1 MRLWIFGAF
10 ALSLA
15 LFHDGAL
22 AHVKEAEDEDE
33 AKVESAEDDVVITSE
48 TLESVDDVLYTSPD
62 SHPDVF
68 LAEHFDAE
76 DENDFFGKWI
86 RSQAKKDGAEA
97 AIAKYDGIWALE
109 QAEKDPLNGDKGLV
123 MKSKAKHSAI
133 AAKLRK
139 PFPFDEK
146 PLIVQYELN
155 FQKGQDCGGGYI
167 KLLTHKK
174 GLDLRHFNDKTPY
187 TIMFGP
193 DKCGSDA
200 KLHFIF
206 RHTNPKNQTI
216 EEKHCKK
223 LGTKER
229 SDFEEVL
236 RDKRPHLYRLQV
248 NPDNTFVMSI
258 DYKIVNHGSLLDD
271 FNPPVNPPAEI
282 DDPKD
287 SKPADWDEREKI
299 PDPKAKKPDDWDESE
314 PRTIVDESATMPAG
328 WLEDEPE
335 MVADV
340 SAERPEDWD
349 DDMDGEWE
357 APLVENPKCA
367 NVPGCGKW
375 VKPTIDN
382 PKYKG
387 KWHAPLIDN
396 PEYKGKWK
404 PRVIPNPDYFHDPEP
419 FKMTAIGAVG
429 IELWSMSSEIYFD
442 NMLITDRKDLA
453 DKWAAETFDLKV
465 QKLDSNDAGM
475 FRRILNYSNRNPWL
489 YAVYVV
495 VVGLPLVLIV
505 TFCCSGDG
513 TPAPAK
519 EAHVH
524 DEENSK
530 AKSKANGKN
539 KLNQHPKK
547 TDEVQEDDEPEDEEE
562 EDEEEEE
569 EEEEEPEEEEEEVE
583 EEEEPQQ
590 VVKQRKSARGRRAR
604 KD

>member
-1 MRLWIFGAF
+1 
-10 ALSLA
+10 
-15 LFHDGAL
+15 
-22 AHVKEAEDEDE
+22 
-33 AKVESAEDDVVITSE
+33 
-48 TLESVDDVLYTSPD
+48 
-62 SHPDVF
+62 
-68 LAEHFDAE
+68 
-76 DENDFFGKWI
+76 
-86 RSQAKKDGAEA
+86 
-97 AIAKYDGIWALE
+97 
-109 QAEKDPLNGDKGLV
+109 

-133 AAKLRK
+133 AAKLKK

-155 FQKGQDCGGGYI
+155 FQHGQDCGGGYI
-167 KLLTHKK
+167 KLLSHKK
-174 GLDLRHFNDKTPY
+174 GLDLRQFTDKTPY

-206 RHTNPKNQTI
+206 RHINPKNQSV

-229 SDFEEVL
+229 SDFEEYL
-236 RDKRPHLYRLQV
+236 RDKRPHLYRLIV
-248 NPDNTFVMSI
+248 RPDNTFEMSI
-258 DYKIVNHGSLLDD
+258 DYKIVNHGSLMDD

-287 SKPADWDEREKI
+287 KKPSDWDEREKI
-299 PDPKAKKPDDWDESE
+299 PDPKASKPDDWDEDA
-314 PRTIVDESATMPAG
+314 PRSIVDESAVMPTG

-335 MVADV
+335 MVPDIG
-340 SAERPEDWD
+340 AEKPDDWD
-349 DDMDGEWE
+349 DEMDGEWE
-357 APLVENPKCA
+357 APLVENPRCQSA
-367 NVPGCGKW
+367 PGCGKW
-375 VKPTIDN
+375 NKPMIDN

-387 KWHAPLIDN
+387 KWHAQLIDN

-404 PRVIPNPDYFHDPEP
+404 PRRIPNPDYYHDPEP

-429 IELWSMSSEIYFD
+429 IELWSMSQDIYFD
-442 NMLITDRKDLA
+442 NLLITDEKSIA
-453 DKWAAETFDLKV
+453 DKWSAETFDLKV

-505 TFCCSGDG
+505 TFCCSSD
-513 TPAPAK
+513 TPA
-519 EAHVH
+519 VH
-524 DEENSK
+524 KKTGDSGNDEEK
-530 AKSKANGKN
+530 PKKNGKN

-547 TDEVQEDDEPEDEEE
+547 TDEVQEDDEVEEEEE
-562 EDEEEEE
+562 EDEEEEDEDEDDE
-569 EEEEEPEEEEEEVE
+569 EQDEEEVE
-583 EEEEPQQ
+583 EVKEEPQL
-590 VVKQRKSARGRRAR
+590 KQRKSARTRKAR